1 MELPNNLD
9 AEKQVLANMI
19 FSKDALIEAGTRLK
33 PEDFYFEKNQII
45 FATLMKIFN
54 ENKAKIEP
62 SVLIDRLSMD
72 NQLEKVGDAAYIIEL
87 CDSFIDI
94 SNSRY
99 YINTVEERSILRKL
113 ILLSNSIITN
123 WKKEVDGNIADYI
136 NQIEKETLS
145 ITKQRRVENF
155 VKMDTALQQYKLRT
169 QELISGTNAN
179 EGTKTGIPTLDRI
192 TLGFHPGD
200 LIILA
205 ARPSVGKSALAL
217 NCLVNAAKSSDKATV
232 MFSLE
237 MGVDQLT
244 NRILA
249 ATSGISIRKIQTPA
263 IKVIEMR
270 AKLQKLQAAYGD
282 IGLIVVD
289 YIGLITPDF
298 RSKKDNRSLE
308 LGEISA
314 ALKALARDFKTPILV
329 LSQLNRGVDA
339 RKDKIPMLSDLRES
353 GAIEQDADIVLF
365 IHRNDYGESTDGE
378 KVSPEAE
385 SISETKLIIA
395 KHRNGALG
403 TIDMLFYK
411 HISKFFELD
420 NQTNRVMTGDKNA

>member
-155 VKMDTALQQYKLRT
+155 VKW
-169 QELISGTNAN
+169 
-179 EGTKTGIPTLDRI
+179 
-192 TLGFHPGD
+192 
-200 LIILA
+200 
-205 ARPSVGKSALAL
+205 
-217 NCLVNAAKSSDKATV
+217 
-232 MFSLE
+232 
-237 MGVDQLT
+237 
-244 NRILA
+244 
-249 ATSGISIRKIQTPA
+249 TPLCNN
-263 IKVIEMR
+263 I
-270 AKLQKLQAAYGD
+270 
-282 IGLIVVD
+282 
-289 YIGLITPDF
+289 
-298 RSKKDNRSLE
+298 N
-308 LGEISA
+308 
-314 ALKALARDFKTPILV
+314 
-329 LSQLNRGVDA
+329 
-339 RKDKIPMLSDLRES
+339 
-353 GAIEQDADIVLF
+353 
-365 IHRNDYGESTDGE
+365 
-378 KVSPEAE
+378 
-385 SISETKLIIA
+385 
-395 KHRNGALG
+395 
-403 TIDMLFYK
+403 
-411 HISKFFELD
+411 
-420 NQTNRVMTGDKNA
+420 